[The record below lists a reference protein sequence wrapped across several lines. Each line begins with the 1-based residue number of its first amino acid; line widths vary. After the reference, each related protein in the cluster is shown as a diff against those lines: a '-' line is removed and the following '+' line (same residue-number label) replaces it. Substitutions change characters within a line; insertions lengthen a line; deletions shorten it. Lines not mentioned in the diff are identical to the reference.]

1 MKLRQNTNVT
11 KCKCDKCKWDKM
23 QKIPNINNPKLIRD
37 KMQIW
42 QNANVTKGQKQTK
55 CKPDKMQTGQ
65 NAKETKC
72 NCNKIQIRHNVILSK
87 CKWDIM
93 PM

>member
-1 MKLRQNTNVT
+1 MQMWQMQMRQNA
-11 KCKCDKCKWDKM
+11 KK
-23 QKIPNINNPKLIRD
+23 PNINNPKLILD

-65 NAKETKC
+65 NT
-72 NCNKIQIRHNVILSK
+72 NVTK
-87 CKWDIM
+87 CKWDQLQM
-93 PM
+93 